1 MSRTLVLFYQD
12 STEDVPV
19 LDWLRELRRSDRR
32 GYAKCVAR
40 IQRLAEAGRELRRPE
55 ADFLREGIHE
65 LRARRGHVHYR
76 ILYFFH
82 GRDIA
87 VLAHSLTKK
96 TKVSEADLRRAI
108 WRKVAFEKDPDRYV
122 FTTELGSDG

>member
-1 MSRTLVLFYQD
+1 VSRTLVLFYQD